1 MRFAGQQLAAA
12 GINLKPKPV
21 DIKPPAVNV
30 QPPVA
35 FNPVQPA
42 PLPQLATMEPPVMV
56 ANAQFANDM
65 MDAAANGGVSGSGAR
80 AMPRAG
86 VGGGGAAIGSEQLED
101 IYLGNDDSDFGTY
114 DPAERS
120 FFPGV

>member
-1 MRFAGQQLAAA
+1 MRFAGQRLAED
-12 GINLKPKPV
+12 GFGLGKNFGF
-21 DIKPPAVNV
+21 D
-30 QPPVA
+30 
-35 FNPVQPA
+35 PVQPA
-42 PLPQLATMEPPVMV
+42 PLPPLATMEPPVMT
-56 ANAQFANDM
+56 ANLLNSDHV
-65 MDAAANGGVSGSGAR
+65 DALANGGVSGSGAR

-101 IYLGNDDSDFGTY
+101 MYLGNDDSDFGTY

>member
-12 GINLKPKPV
+12 GIGLKPKPINV
-21 DIKPPAVNV
+21 KPPAVNV
-30 QPPVA
+30 QPPVG
-35 FNPVQPA
+35 FDPVQPA

-56 ANAQFANDM
+56 ANAQFGADM

-86 VGGGGAAIGSEQLED
+86 VGGGGSAIGSEQLED
-101 IYLGNDDSDFGTY
+101 IYLDNDDAGFGTY

>member
-1 MRFAGQQLAAA
+1 MRFAGQRLAED
-12 GINLKPKPV
+12 LPKVGKVLGP
-21 DIKPPAVNV
+21 D
-30 QPPVA
+30 
-35 FNPVQPA
+35 PVQPM
-42 PLPQLATMEPPVMV
+42 PLPVLNKPVLTASLLESDHVGALA
-56 ANAQFANDM
+56 DS
-65 MDAAANGGVSGSGAR
+65 GLSGSAAR

-101 IYLGNDDSDFGTY
+101 MYLGNDDSDFGTY

>member
-1 MRFAGQQLAAA
+1 MRFAGQGLANA
-12 GINLKPKPV
+12 GISLNKPIGI
-21 DIKPPAVNV
+21 D
-30 QPPVA
+30 
-35 FNPVQPA
+35 PVQPA
-42 PLPQLATMEPPVMV
+42 PLPPLATMEPPVMT
-56 ANAQFANDM
+56 ANLLNSDNV
-65 MDAAANGGVSGSGAR
+65 DALANGGVSGSGAR

-101 IYLGNDDSDFGTY
+101 IYLDNDDSNFGTY